1 MLKDGNTN
9 LPSYHAPNPGH
20 ELANQYVVRLQQDAC
35 AFPMPQIMLLRH
47 SMRSEGTQVYRAD
60 ADVLV
65 DVYVASAVADGEC
78 VTYEQQNVHAALRVS
93 VTDVPANIV
102 VRVYGESNC
111 VLSALPLKFN
121 DVVRISTTHTCAH
134 VAWCVKAHLPR
145 ARPPPCV
152 AD

>member
-1 MLKDGNTN
+1 MSVPPPRCD
-9 LPSYHAPNPGH
+9 S
-20 ELANQYVVRLQQDAC
+20 
-35 AFPMPQIMLLRH
+35 PMSQIMLLRH
-47 SMRSEGTQVYRAD
+47 SMRSEGTQVYRAEAD
-60 ADVLV
+60 ALV

-78 VTYEQQNVHAALRVS
+78 VTSEQQNVQAVLRVS